1 VERLDVV
8 LFNGIMRSSKD
19 DSCADLLADPITNLS
34 VLPIPVGTLTFGAG
48 AQLKNVVQYFNLC
61 VCLSLIQCTKTLRL
75 VLFEL

>member
-1 VERLDVV
+1 MERLDVV
-8 LFNGIMRSSKD
+8 LFNGIMRSSTD

-61 VCLSLIQCTKTLRL
+61 VCLSLIQCTQN
-75 VLFEL
+75 FETSSF

>member
-61 VCLSLIQCTKTLRL
+61 VCLSLIQCTQN
-75 VLFEL
+75 FETSSF

>member
-1 VERLDVV
+1 V
-8 LFNGIMRSSKD
+8 LFNGIMRSSTD

-61 VCLSLIQCTKTLRL
+61 VCLSLIQCTQN
-75 VLFEL
+75 FETSSF

>member
-1 VERLDVV
+1 MERLDVV

-34 VLPIPVGTLTFGAG
+34 VLPIPVGILTFGAG

-61 VCLSLIQCTKTLRL
+61 VCLSLIECTQN
-75 VLFEL
+75 FETSSF